1 MKNGN
6 ELLENLEKI
15 HTTPMGVERIR
26 RNLALGDDVQD
37 VVAWCKMQIESPSAA
52 ITRKGKNWYCSVE
65 GCIITV
71 NAYSYTIITAH
82 KERLSGRAQQ
92 STKKEQIMSCSG
104 LTRTSI
110 GESYD

>member
-15 HTTPMGVERIR
+15 HTTPMGAERIR

-37 VVAWCKMQIESPSAA
+37 VVAWCKMQIELPEAT
-52 ITRKGKNWYCSVE
+52 ITRKGKNWYCTVE

-82 KERLSGRAQQ
+82 KE
-92 STKKEQIMSCSG
+92 
-104 LTRTSI
+104 
-110 GESYD
+110 